1 MSTVV
6 GIDPSLT
13 AAGIAVVQSPDCAP
27 NPNKPTVFTRGD
39 KGSLTDTIS
48 ERGVRVGDQ
57 ARRIWRALPPSIE
70 LVVFEGL
77 PLNPP
82 PGASWYLER
91 GALIL
96 QLAEAL
102 TRKRIP
108 IALVGLTTLKLWA
121 TGSGKAEKIAVHE
134 AMCDLWPHA
143 DLHNAKGKPDDNRS
157 DALALATMG
166 AQHLGWYEPDLPC
179 HWNPNVNWPKETAP
193 CG

>member
-13 AAGIAVVQSPDCAP
+13 AAGIAIVKHPRAGSS
-27 NPNKPTVFTRGD
+27 PNKPTTLTLGVG
-39 KGSLTDTIS
+39 GALTDTIG
-48 ERGVRVGDQ
+48 ERGMRVGAQ
-57 ARRIWRALPPSIE
+57 ARRIWKALPPSIS
-70 LVVFEGL
+70 LVVIEAM
-77 PLNPP
+77 PLHPP

-102 TRKRIP
+102 TRRRIP
-108 IALVGLTTLKLWA
+108 IALVGLKTLKLWA
-121 TGSGKAEKIAVHE
+121 TGSGKAEKLAVHE
-134 AMCDLWPHA
+134 AMCELWPHA
-143 DLHNAKGKPDDNRS
+143 DLWKANGNPDDNRS

-166 AQHLGWYEPDLPC
+166 AQHLGWYEPELPC
-179 HWNPNVNWPKETAP
+179 HWNPNVNWPKEIVS